1 MNPISAQSLDDEKQS
16 ILREIVCYM
25 KYGTTCDDEAGD
37 PEAEFDAGYEQADVD
52 RCDEILSNFIASM
65 QAHRQAAPEVLLADV
80 KTTVEALNRLNDDCN
95 GGILETDQR
104 ESICNLINNGLRF
117 AGMEPEG
124 DVTEPWR
131 DW

>member
-1 MNPISAQSLDDEKQS
+1 MNSISAQSLRDEKQD
-16 ILREIVCYM
+16 IIREIVCYM

-37 PEAEFDAGYEQADVD
+37 PEIEFDAGYQQAEVD
-52 RCDEILSNFIASM
+52 RCDAILEDFIATM
-65 QAHRQAAPEVLLADV
+65 QAHHQADPEVLLADV
-80 KTTVEALNRLNDDCN
+80 KTTVESLNRLNDECN
-95 GGILETDQR
+95 CSILETDQR
-104 ESICNLINNGLRF
+104 ESICMLINNGLRF